1 MEFQDDELQEILNIF
16 NVESEEIISRLND
29 NLMALEKSP
38 TNKDVLILLFR
49 DAHSLKGASRM
60 IGFTATQNLAHKLED
75 TLGLAKEDKL
85 IINSQI
91 ADVMYKTVDLISN
104 IIKQSIESGKEKY
117 SKNEVDTQT
126 KALEEVQNKF
136 TQVQQQENSTP
147 VKKEEENTIDEQKE
161 IPQRRSSDKQKEFS
175 KKNFIKYYY
184 KCNSVIIDTLKCVIK
199 LSEKIENKSIEEL
212 LGLSLIHI

>member
-175 KKNFIKYYY
+175 KKNFIKQH
-184 KCNSVIIDTLKCVIK
+184 L
-199 LSEKIENKSIEEL
+199 
-212 LGLSLIHI
+212 H